1 MLTSEQIQHFRSETP
16 GAAHRT
22 HLNNAGAA
30 LMPQPVIDAIQR
42 HFQLEIEMGGYEAE
56 AAAYEDTEAFYDV
69 MAQFLNC
76 EAGNIAYASNAT
88 DAYNRALSSVPFEE
102 DDVILT
108 TMNDYV
114 SNQIAFLELHKRY
127 GVRLIRAEDHPNG
140 GVDVDLMGDLIKKYQ
155 PTLVAVTHVPTNSG
169 LVQPVEKIGEICEEE
184 EVLYLVDACQSAGQI
199 PLDVNKIKCDF
210 LSATFRKFLRGPRGA
225 GFLYVSDRALELGM
239 EPLFVDLHSA
249 TWIEPNLYELRLD
262 ARRFELWE
270 RPHSLML
277 GSKACIEYAIEIG
290 VENIEHRVKHLADLT
305 REKLAALPGV
315 RILDQGAERCGIVT
329 AWIANQTPR
338 QVKAQLVKANINI
351 SFQSINN
358 AVIDFAEKGVSWA
371 LRVSPHYYN
380 TEAEIEKLTQTLSDF
395 LK

>member
-1 MLTSEQIQHFRSETP
+1 MLTSEQIRRFRAETP
-16 GAAHRT
+16 GTAHRI

-30 LMPQPVIDAIQR
+30 LMPQPVIDAIQQ
-42 HFQLEIEMGGYEAE
+42 HLQLEIEIGGYEAE
-56 AAAYEDTEAFYDV
+56 AAAQGDIEEYYNV
-69 MAQFLNC
+69 MSRFLNC
-76 EAGNIAYASNAT
+76 EPGNIAYAANAT
-88 DAYNRALSSVPFEE
+88 DAYNRALSSIPFEE

-127 GVRLIRAEDHPNG
+127 GIRLVRVEDAPEG
-140 GVDVDLMGDLIKKYQ
+140 GVDVELMRDLIKKYE

-169 LVQPVEKIGEICEEE
+169 LVQPVETIGEICEEE

-199 PLDVNKIKCDF
+199 PLDVNKVKCDF
-210 LSATFRKFLRGPRGA
+210 LSATYRKFLRGPRGA

-249 TWIEPNLYELRLD
+249 TWIEPNMYELRLD

-277 GSKACIEYAIEIG
+277 GSKACIEYALEIG
-290 VENIEHRVKHLADLT
+290 MENIEPRVKHLANLT

-315 RILDQGAERCGIVT
+315 RVLDRGAERCGIVT
-329 AWIANQTPR
+329 AWIANHTPK
-338 QVKAQLVKANINI
+338 QVKAHLAKSKINT
-351 SFQSINN
+351 SFQQLNN
-358 AVIDFAEKGVSWA
+358 AVIDFAEKGVDWA

-380 TEAEIEKLTQTLSDF
+380 TEEDIEILIQTLSD
-395 LK
+395 LS

>member
-1 MLTSEQIQHFRSETP
+1 MLTSEQIQHFRAETP
-16 GAAHRT
+16 GTAHRI

-42 HFQLEIEMGGYEAE
+42 HFQLEIEIGGYEAE
-56 AAAYEDTEAFYDV
+56 AAAQSDIEEYYNI
-69 MAQFLNC
+69 MSRFLNC
-76 EAGNIAYASNAT
+76 EPANIAYAANAT
-88 DAYNRALSSVPFEE
+88 DAYNRALSSIPFEE

-127 GVRLIRAEDHPNG
+127 GIRLVRVEDAPEG
-140 GVDVDLMGDLIKKYQ
+140 GVDVDLMRDLIKKYE

-169 LVQPVEKIGEICEEE
+169 LVQPVEAIGEICEEE

-199 PLDVNKIKCDF
+199 PLDVHKIKCDF

-225 GFLYVSDRALELGM
+225 GFLYVSNRALELGM

-249 TWIEPNLYELRLD
+249 TWIEPNLYELGMD

-277 GSKACIEYAIEIG
+277 GSKACVEYALG
-290 VENIEHRVKHLADLT
+290 VGLENIEHRVKHLADLT
-305 REKLAALPGV
+305 RQKLSALPGV
-315 RILDQGAERCGIVT
+315 RVLDQGVERCGIVT
-329 AWIANQTPR
+329 AWVAGQTPG
-338 QVKAQLVKANINI
+338 QIKAQLVKANINT
-351 SFQSINN
+351 SFQRLPN
-358 AVIDFAEKGVSWA
+358 AVIDFAEKGVDWA

-380 TEAEIEKLTQTLSDF
+380 TEEDIETLIQTLSD
-395 LK
+395 LS